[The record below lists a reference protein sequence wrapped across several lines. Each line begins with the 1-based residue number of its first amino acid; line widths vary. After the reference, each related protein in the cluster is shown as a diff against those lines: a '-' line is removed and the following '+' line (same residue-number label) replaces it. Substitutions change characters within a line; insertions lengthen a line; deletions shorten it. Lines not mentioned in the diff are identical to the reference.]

1 MRYNRETPLLMTLAN
16 KITITRL
23 LLIPVFIVFAAYY
36 SRSIEMG
43 EEIRKYRIIALI
55 IFAVASLSDA
65 VDGYIARNFNQSTRL
80 GRTLDPIADKL
91 LLLSGIVTLSVTQWH
106 AGLPI
111 WFAVLVIARDI
122 TIVVGVIIIHYTVGS
137 VKMGPLV
144 TSKICTFLQ
153 LSCVCW
159 VLVDFWSV
167 GSRPLPLEILIY
179 LAAAFTALS
188 GFQYVREGIRQLRE
202 SGHTHPDPDAP

>member
-1 MRYNRETPLLMTLAN
+1 MTLAN

-23 LLIPVFIVFAAYY
+23 FLIPVFIVFAAYY
-36 SRSIEMG
+36 SKSIDAGQEDA
-43 EEIRKYRIIALI
+43 RLRIAALLV
-55 IFAVASLSDA
+55 FALASLSDA
-65 VDGYIARNFNQSTRL
+65 LDGYIARRFNQSTRL
-80 GRTLDPIADKL
+80 GRALDPVADKL
-91 LLLSGIVTLSVTQWH
+91 LLLSGVVTLSVTNWH

-122 TIVVGVIIIHYTVGS
+122 LIVTGVIIIHYTAGK
-137 VKMGPLV
+137 VKMGPLI

-167 GSRPLPLEILIY
+167 EARPLPLDILIY
-179 LAAAFTALS
+179 LAALFTFVS
-188 GFQYVREGIRQLRE
+188 GFQYVAEGIRQLRVL
-202 SGHTHPDPDAP
+202 GHTTPDSNVP